1 VTQKYGD
8 GYLAEVLITKES
20 SDFMIVSGPR
30 QLGQLEYLRKHSNS
44 IFIGIEANEEIR
56 YQRMLAR

>member
-8 GYLAEVLITKES
+8 GYLAEVLITKEV

-30 QLGQLEYLRKHSNS
+30 QL
-44 IFIGIEANEEIR
+44 
-56 YQRMLAR
+56 